1 MTGAEIR
8 SFRAQKQMSQCLLA
22 RMLGTG
28 QDTVSRWESGQT
40 KLSDTYKT
48 KLERL
53 MHAAP
58 EELDARRDEVRQE
71 QAEERRKRR
80 CANPV
85 KPKKLPKLP
94 EKEAAKPVEPAKP
107 TATKTANP
115 CKGCPYW
122 QHMDSAKSPT
132 MYCACLQETSHVRT
146 CGVERTY
153 QRHRALSPLSLDAAR
168 AAELG
173 VSYGQYKARGMN

>member
-8 SFRAQKQMSQCLLA
+8 AFRAQKQMSQYQLA
-22 RMLGTG
+22 QLVGTI
-28 QDTVSRWESGQT
+28 QNVVSKWEHNQTRPSGVH
-40 KLSDTYKT
+40 KAR
-48 KLERL
+48 LEWL

-58 EELDARRDEVRQE
+58 EELDARRDEVRRE

-80 CANPV
+80 CANPT
-85 KPKKLPKLP
+85 KPQK
-94 EKEAAKPVEPAKP
+94 PAKKKP
-107 TATKTANP
+107 SRSAAARAANP
-115 CKGCPYW
+115 CKGCSYW

-132 MYCACLQETSHVRT
+132 MYCACLQETGHVRT

-173 VSYGQYKARGMN
+173 VSYGQYKARGVVG

>member
-8 SFRAQKQMSQCLLA
+8 AFRERAQMSQYQLA
-22 RMLGTG
+22 QLVGTT
-28 QDTVSRWESGQT
+28 QNAVSKWEHNQT
-40 KLSDTYKT
+40 RPSDVYKAR
-48 KLERL
+48 LEWL
-53 MHAAP
+53 VHAAP
-58 EELDARRDEVRQE
+58 EELQARQDEIRQE

-94 EKEAAKPVEPAKP
+94 EKEPAEPAKP
-107 TATKTANP
+107 ETAKTAKP
-115 CKGCPYW
+115 CKTCPYW
-122 QHMDSAKSPT
+122 QHMDGAKSKT
-132 MYCACLQETSHVRT
+132 MYCACFQETGYVRT

-153 QRHRALSPLSLDAAR
+153 QRRRALRPLSLDAAR

-173 VSYGQYKARGMN
+173 LSYGQYKAL

>member
-1 MTGAEIR
+1 MTGAEIKA
-8 SFRAQKQMSQCLLA
+8 FRAQKQMSQYQLA
-22 RMLGTG
+22 QLVGTI
-28 QDTVSRWESGQT
+28 QNVVSKWEHNQTRPSGVH
-40 KLSDTYKT
+40 KAR
-48 KLERL
+48 LEWL

-58 EELDARRDEVRQE
+58 EELDARRDEVRRE

-80 CANPV
+80 CANPT
-85 KPKKLPKLP
+85 KPQK
-94 EKEAAKPVEPAKP
+94 PAKKKP
-107 TATKTANP
+107 SRSAAARAANP
-115 CKGCPYW
+115 CKGCSYW

-132 MYCACLQETSHVRT
+132 MYCACLQETGHVRT

-173 VSYGQYKARGMN
+173 VSYGQYKARGVV

>member
-1 MTGAEIR
+1 MTGAEIKA
-8 SFRAQKQMSQCLLA
+8 FRERVQMSQCLLA

-28 QDTVSRWESGQT
+28 HGTVSKWESGQT

-80 CANPV
+80 CANPT
-85 KPKKLPKLP
+85 KPQK
-94 EKEAAKPVEPAKP
+94 PAKKKP
-107 TATKTANP
+107 SRSAAARAANP
-115 CKGCPYW
+115 CKGCSYW

-132 MYCACLQETSHVRT
+132 MYCACLQETGHVRT

-173 VSYGQYKARGMN
+173 VSYGQYKARGVV

>member
-8 SFRAQKQMSQCLLA
+8 AFRAQKQMSQYQLA
-22 RMLGTG
+22 QLVGTT
-28 QDTVSRWESGQT
+28 QNAVSKWEHNQT
-40 KLSDTYKT
+40 RPSDAYKDQ
-48 KLERL
+48 LEWL
-53 MHAAP
+53 VHAAP
-58 EELDARRDEVRQE
+58 EELDARRDEVRRE

-94 EKEAAKPVEPAKP
+94 EKEAAKPAKP
-107 TATKTANP
+107 AATKTANP
-115 CKGCPYW
+115 CKNCPHW
-122 QHMDSAKSPT
+122 QHMDHVKSKT
-132 MYCACLQETSHVRT
+132 MYCACLQETGHVRT

-173 VSYGQYKARGMN
+173 VSYGQYKAL

>member
-8 SFRAQKQMSQCLLA
+8 AFRAQKQMSQYQLA
-22 RMLGTG
+22 QLVGTI
-28 QDTVSRWESGQT
+28 QNVVSKWEHNQTRPSGV
-40 KLSDTYKT
+40 YKAR
-48 KLERL
+48 LEWL

-58 EELDARRDEVRQE
+58 EELDARRDEVRRE

-80 CANPV
+80 CANPT
-85 KPKKLPKLP
+85 KPQK
-94 EKEAAKPVEPAKP
+94 PAKKKP
-107 TATKTANP
+107 SRSAAARAANP
-115 CKGCPYW
+115 CKGCSYW

-132 MYCACLQETSHVRT
+132 MYCACLQETGHVRT

-173 VSYGQYKARGMN
+173 VSYGQYKARGVV

>member
-1 MTGAEIR
+1 MTGAKIKA
-8 SFRAQKQMSQCLLA
+8 FRAQKQMSQYQLA
-22 RMLGTG
+22 QLVGTR
-28 QDTVSRWESGQT
+28 QNAVSKWERNQTRPSGV
-40 KLSDTYKT
+40 YKAQ
-48 KLERL
+48 LEWIV
-53 MHAAP
+53 HAAP

-85 KPKKLPKLP
+85 KPKKLAKEKPPKSV
-94 EKEAAKPVEPAKP
+94 AARA
-107 TATKTANP
+107 ANP

-122 QHMDSAKSPT
+122 QHMDGAKSKT
-132 MYCACLQETSHVRT
+132 MYCACLQETGHSRI

-153 QRHRALSPLSLDAAR
+153 QRRRELSLLSLDAAR

-173 VSYGQYKARGMN
+173 MSYGRYKAGGVI